1 MSGFKVQ
8 VNRNKMTDGSMARD
22 LASQHWETLRDAIYK
37 IHSKQASTLSY
48 EELYRTAYNLV
59 LNKHGDMLYNNVK
72 QTTAEL
78 LKPVAEEILAKPD
91 DEVIKAL
98 NRLWADQKLCI
109 IMIKDI
115 LLYMNK
121 NYVPKVKLKPVE
133 HMQTSQFKHHVV
145 LHPHIK
151 KKFIGLL
158 LDEIRAERMGQVI

>member
-1 MSGFKVQ
+1 
-8 VNRNKMTDGSMARD
+8 
-22 LASQHWETLRDAIYK
+22 
-37 IHSKQASTLSY
+37 
-48 EELYRTAYNLV
+48 
-59 LNKHGDMLYNNVK
+59 
-72 QTTAEL
+72 
-78 LKPVAEEILAKPD
+78 VAEEILAKPD

-145 LHPHIK
+145 LHPQIK
-151 KKFIGLL
+151 KRFIGLL
-158 LDEIRAERMGQVI
+158 LDEIRAERMGQVIEQTQIRSAVHMLIEVGVHSKKVYDCEFEEPLLRETAEFYRQESN